1 MPLND
6 YDKDLIQAMFRDN
19 CDVNTVH
26 KLVPQAP
33 RPTLF
38 LRKPSA
44 LKRMGAP
51 RKITPEMRVYAME
64 LLAHRNDL
72 RLEELAF
79 GLWCEFDIEVSQL
92 TVSRMMREESLSSKV
107 NTRIASRQSAAQQG
121 AYEETLAELM
131 ARGHEVNIDPI
142 EMLLYLDESTASENA
157 MFRRRSWSAIGL
169 PAYTRS
175 ELVSKVQ
182 CSVLPALD
190 FSGYLPG
197 ATLVVEG
204 AVTQAIYEHWLE
216 AVVLPQCEPYPGRR
230 SIVIMDNC
238 STHYSDKL
246 GEQFG
251 VHLLYLPPYAPHLN
265 PIEQTFHLLKQWLRR
280 HRDLAPWVDE
290 MDPESHK

>member
-26 KLVPQAP
+26 KVVPHAP
-33 RPTLF
+33 RPTLYRMRQNVVAF
-38 LRKPSA
+38 GQVRKPSSA

-72 RLEELAF
+72 WLEELAF
-79 GLWCEFDIEVSQL
+79 ELWCEFDIEVSQP
-92 TVSRMMREESLSSKV
+92 TVSRMMKEESLSSKV

-121 AYEETLAELM
+121 VYEETLAELM

-142 EMLLYLDESTASENA
+142 EMLLYLDESAASEKA

-175 ELVSKVQ
+175 ELVSKVR

-190 FSGYLPG
+190 INGYLPG

-216 AVVLPQCEPYPGRR
+216 SVVLPQCEPFPGRR

-238 STHYSDKL
+238 STHHSDK
-246 GEQFG
+246 
-251 VHLLYLPPYAPHLN
+251 VRIKSWCKSSSN
-265 PIEQTFHLLKQWLRR
+265 
-280 HRDLAPWVDE
+280 
-290 MDPESHK
+290 